1 MEQAGNSKV
10 SFLGFQL
17 YKINDNLRMNFETV
31 TQTEIILIKRLDALI
46 YPNNTIESIVDTH
59 DKDALKLVRN
69 KFQVIADY
77 INGTFGPIFGPFH
90 VENTNRNPV
99 GMKHKLRR
107 IWSCVFKGNTNKQY
121 AAQIITG
128 IDPTTET
135 VDIGFSFGQAAAK
148 IDDPERRAT
157 LQGRLYRLG
166 QIMHE
171 AIVSDPAVL
180 IQLNDLLD
188 MGFKCQIE
196 GKLVNLEEWICN
208 LIISPKFSSITIRL
222 SPEESGLVS
231 AELMKYYI
239 TACIPL
245 MSIFPFE
252 AKPDKKGHKFLPRP
266 RTPEERSREAFL
278 KTKIGLEGEKFALDY
293 EKKSLARLKLVN
305 KGYPK
310 HMAAVSD
317 AYHYDILSLDEI
329 GKIYIEVKATA
340 RMHGDPYAEMC
351 FMSASE
357 YQFFQDHPETYR
369 IYRVYDVFGLPILIQ
384 LDLENILFETEGYR
398 IRILSDNKST

>member
-1 MEQAGNSKV
+1 
-10 SFLGFQL
+10 
-17 YKINDNLRMNFETV
+17 MNFETI
-31 TQTEIILIKRLDALI
+31 TQTDIVLVKRLSALI
-46 YPNNTIESIVDTH
+46 YPNNTIVNIVDAR
-59 DKDALKLVRN
+59 DKDGLKLVRD
-69 KFQVIADY
+69 KFQFIADD
-77 INGTFGPIFGPFH
+77 INGTFGLIFGPFH

-99 GMKHKLRR
+99 GMNHKLRR

-148 IDDPERRAT
+148 IEDPERIVI
-157 LQGRLYRLG
+157 LEDRLHRLG

-171 AIVSDPAVL
+171 AIVSDQSVL

-188 MGFKCQIE
+188 RGFKCQVR
-196 GKLVNLEEWICN
+196 GKLVSLVEWIAN
-208 LIISPKFSSITIRL
+208 LLINPKFSSITVRL
-222 SPEESGLVS
+222 SPEESGLVN

-245 MSIFPFE
+245 MSIFPFD
-252 AKPDKKGHKFLPRP
+252 AKSDRKGHKFLPRP
-266 RTPEERSREAFL
+266 RTPEERAREAAL
-278 KTKIGLEGEKFALDY
+278 KTKIGIEGEIFALDY
-293 EKKSLARLKLVN
+293 EKKKLARLKLVN

-329 GKIYIEVKATA
+329 GIIHIEVKTTA
-340 RMHGDPYAEMC
+340 RMYGDPYAEIC

-357 YQFFQDHPETYR
+357 YQFFQDHPGTYR
-369 IYRVYDVFGLPILIQ
+369 IYRVYDIFGLPSLMEIN
-384 LDLENILFETEGYR
+384 LENILFETEGYR
-398 IRILSDNKST
+398 LKILTDNQSK